1 MEGYWLI
8 TPEIILLIGAMIT
21 PGLYFIT
28 NKNTQLSIYLA
39 TVCLTLSFFSLWLTW
54 SPPSMMGLTVHE
66 AMSYSFFEGYELD
79 TFSQLFKALFIL
91 ISIATALLS
100 FTYIKDDDHQ
110 IEYFTLLITA
120 TLGMLIVAS
129 SANLILLF
137 IGIELSAFSSYALVS
152 FRKKDDLSTEAGTKY
167 VLIGAFSSAMMLYGI
182 SLIYAITGNLN
193 LEEINEILNSSK
205 GTDFS
210 THIFISIL
218 FIVTGLGFK
227 ISAVPFHSWAPD
239 VYQGAPTPIT
249 LFLAA
254 GSKAVGFVALFKI
267 FLVALSSVSVEWE
280 IMMGILAIVTMT
292 LGNVVAISQNDIG
305 RMLAYSSIAQAGYI
319 LIALPAMTESAVAGA
334 IAHTIVHAVMKGGAF
349 VIVAAVGMRGLGYSV
364 DSFKGLH
371 KRSPIM
377 AFSMTIC
384 LLALVG
390 MPPVGGFFTKFFL
403 FYYVYQ
409 ASTVKSWLLILVV
422 AGILNSAIS
431 LYYYLRVIRNMYLFD
446 PEDSEVQFP
455 DSTKFLAIVAMLI
468 LVIVIP
474 LYWNDFFQICE
485 YAASRIL

>member
-1 MEGYWLI
+1 MEGYWLL
-8 TPEIILLIGAMIT
+8 TPEIILLIGAMVT
-21 PGLYFIT
+21 PGIYFIT
-28 NKNTQLSIYLA
+28 NKNTQMSTYLA
-39 TVCLTLSFFSLWLTW
+39 TVFLTLSFFALWLTW
-54 SPPSMMGLTVHE
+54 TPPSMMGLTAHE
-66 AMSYSFFEGYELD
+66 MMSYSFYEGYELD
-79 TFSQLFKALFIL
+79 TFSQLFKTLFIL
-91 ISIATALLS
+91 ISIATAIMS
-100 FTYIKDDDHQ
+100 FNYIKEDEHQ
-110 IEYFTLLITA
+110 VEYFTLLITA
-120 TLGMLIVAS
+120 TLGMMIVAS
-129 SANLILLF
+129 ASNLVLLF
-137 IGIELSAFSSYALVS
+137 IGIELSAFSSYALVA

-167 VLIGAFSSAMMLYGI
+167 VLIGAFSSAMTLYGI
-182 SLIYAITGNLN
+182 SLIYAVSGSLN
-193 LEEINEILNSSK
+193 LEEINVIMESK
-205 GTDFS
+205 ATDFS

-218 FIVTGLGFK
+218 FIITGLGFK

-249 LFLAA
+249 MFLAA

-292 LGNVVAISQNDIG
+292 LGNVVAITQNDIG

-319 LIALPAMTESAVAGA
+319 LIALPAMTEPAVAGA

-349 VIVAAVGMRGLGYSV
+349 VIVAAVGMRGMGYTV

-371 KRSPIM
+371 KLSPVM

-384 LLALVG
+384 LLALIG

-409 ASTVKSWLLILVV
+409 ASAAKSWLLILVI

-446 PEDSEVQFP
+446 PEDSEIQFP
-455 DSTKFLAIVAMLI
+455 DSSKFLAIVAMVTL
-468 LVIVIP
+468 LVVVP

>member
-1 MEGYWLI
+1 MEGYWLL
-8 TPEIILLIGAMIT
+8 TPEIILLIGAMVT
-21 PGLYFIT
+21 PGIYFIT
-28 NKNTQLSIYLA
+28 NKNTQMSTYLA
-39 TVCLTLSFFSLWLTW
+39 TVFLTLSFFALWLTW
-54 SPPSMMGLTVHE
+54 TPPSMMGLTAHE
-66 AMSYSFFEGYELD
+66 MMSYSFYEGYELD
-79 TFSQLFKALFIL
+79 TFSQLFKTLFIL
-91 ISIATALLS
+91 ISIATAIMS
-100 FTYIKDDDHQ
+100 FNYIKEDEHQ
-110 IEYFTLLITA
+110 VEYFTLLITA
-120 TLGMLIVAS
+120 TLGMMIVAS
-129 SANLILLF
+129 ASNLVLLF
-137 IGIELSAFSSYALVS
+137 IGIELSAFSSYALVA

-167 VLIGAFSSAMMLYGI
+167 VLIGAFSSAMTLYGI
-182 SLIYAITGNLN
+182 SLIYAVSGSLN
-193 LEEINEILNSSK
+193 LEEINVIMESK
-205 GTDFS
+205 ATDFS

-218 FIVTGLGFK
+218 FIITGLGFK

-249 LFLAA
+249 MFLAA

-292 LGNVVAISQNDIG
+292 LGNVVAITQNDIG

-319 LIALPAMTESAVAGA
+319 LIALPAMTEPAVAGA

-349 VIVAAVGMRGLGYSV
+349 VIVAAVGMRGMGYTV

-371 KRSPIM
+371 KLSPVM

-384 LLALVG
+384 LLALIG

-409 ASTVKSWLLILVV
+409 ASATKSWLLILVI

-431 LYYYLRVIRNMYLFD
+431 L
-446 PEDSEVQFP
+446 S
-455 DSTKFLAIVAMLI
+455 LI
-468 LVIVIP
+468 HI
-474 LYWNDFFQICE
+474 
-485 YAASRIL
+485 

>member
-1 MEGYWLI
+1 MEGYWLL
-8 TPEIILLIGAMIT
+8 TPEIILLIGAMVT
-21 PGLYFIT
+21 PGIYFIT
-28 NKNTQLSIYLA
+28 NKNTQMSTYLA
-39 TVCLTLSFFSLWLTW
+39 TVFLTLSFFALWLTW
-54 SPPSMMGLTVHE
+54 TPPSMMGLTVHE
-66 AMSYSFFEGYELD
+66 MMSYSFYEGYELD

-91 ISIATALLS
+91 ISIATAIMS
-100 FTYIKDDDHQ
+100 FNYIKEDEHQ
-110 IEYFTLLITA
+110 VEYFTLLITA
-120 TLGMLIVAS
+120 TLGMMIVAS
-129 SANLILLF
+129 ASNLVLLF
-137 IGIELSAFSSYALVS
+137 IGIELSAFSSYALVA

-167 VLIGAFSSAMMLYGI
+167 VLIGAFSSAMTLYGI
-182 SLIYAITGNLN
+182 SLIYAVSGSLN
-193 LEEINEILNSSK
+193 LEEINVIMESK
-205 GTDFS
+205 ATDFS

-218 FIVTGLGFK
+218 FIITGLGFK

-249 LFLAA
+249 MFLAA

-292 LGNVVAISQNDIG
+292 LGNVVAITQNDIG

-319 LIALPAMTESAVAGA
+319 LIALPAMTEPAVAGA

-349 VIVAAVGMRGLGYSV
+349 VIVAAVGMRGMGYTV

-371 KRSPIM
+371 KLSPVM

-384 LLALVG
+384 LLALIG

-409 ASTVKSWLLILVV
+409 ASAAKSWLLILVI

-446 PEDSEVQFP
+446 PEDSEIQFP
-455 DSTKFLAIVAMLI
+455 DSSKFLAIVAMVTL
-468 LVIVIP
+468 LVVVP

>member
-1 MEGYWLI
+1 MEGYWLL
-8 TPEIILLIGAMIT
+8 TPEIILLIGAMVT
-21 PGLYFIT
+21 PGIYFIT
-28 NKNTQLSIYLA
+28 NKNTQMSTYLA
-39 TVCLTLSFFSLWLTW
+39 TVFLTLSFFALWLTW
-54 SPPSMMGLTVHE
+54 TPPSMMGLTVHE
-66 AMSYSFFEGYELD
+66 MMSYSFYEGYELD

-91 ISIATALLS
+91 ISIATAIMS
-100 FTYIKDDDHQ
+100 FNYIKEDEHQ
-110 IEYFTLLITA
+110 VEYFTLLITA
-120 TLGMLIVAS
+120 TLGMMIVAS
-129 SANLILLF
+129 ASNLVLLF
-137 IGIELSAFSSYALVS
+137 IGIELSAFSSYALVA

-167 VLIGAFSSAMMLYGI
+167 VLIGAFSSAMTLYGI
-182 SLIYAITGNLN
+182 SLIYAVSGSLN
-193 LEEINEILNSSK
+193 LEEINAIMESK
-205 GTDFS
+205 ATDFS

-218 FIVTGLGFK
+218 FIITGLGFK

-249 LFLAA
+249 MFLAA

-292 LGNVVAISQNDIG
+292 LGNVVAITQNDIG

-319 LIALPAMTESAVAGA
+319 LIALPAMTEPAVAGA

-349 VIVAAVGMRGLGYSV
+349 VIVAAVGMRGMGYTV

-371 KRSPIM
+371 KLSPVM

-384 LLALVG
+384 LLALIG

-409 ASTVKSWLLILVV
+409 ASAAKSWLLILVI

-446 PEDSEVQFP
+446 PEDSEIQFP
-455 DSTKFLAIVAMLI
+455 DSSKFLAIVAMVTL
-468 LVIVIP
+468 LVVVP

>member
-1 MEGYWLI
+1 MEGYWLL
-8 TPEIILLIGAMIT
+8 TPEIILLIGAMVT

-28 NKNTQLSIYLA
+28 NKNTQLSTYLG
-39 TVCLTLSFFSLWLTW
+39 TVFLMLSFFALWFTW
-54 SPPSMMGLTVHE
+54 SPPSIMGLTVHE
-66 AMSYSFFEGYELD
+66 AISYSFYEGYELD

-91 ISIATALLS
+91 ISITTAILS
-100 FTYIKDDDHQ
+100 FTYIKEDEHQ
-110 IEYFTLLITA
+110 VEYFTLLITA
-120 TLGMLIVAS
+120 TLGMMVVAS

-137 IGIELSAFSSYALVS
+137 IGIELSAFSSYALVA

-182 SLIYAITGNLN
+182 SLIYAISGSLN
-193 LEEINEILNSSK
+193 LEEINAIMESK
-205 GTDFS
+205 ASDFS

-218 FIVTGLGFK
+218 FIITGLGFK

-249 LFLAA
+249 MFLAA

-319 LIALPAMTESAVAGA
+319 LMALPAMTEPAVAGA

-349 VIVAAVGMRGLGYSV
+349 VIVAAVGMRGMGYSI

-371 KRSPIM
+371 KLSPVM

-384 LLALVG
+384 LLALIG

-409 ASTVKSWLLILVV
+409 ASATKSWLLILVI

-446 PEDSEVQFP
+446 PEDSEIRFP
-455 DSTKFLAIVAMLI
+455 DSTKFLAIVAMVTL
-468 LVIVIP
+468 LVVVP

>member
-1 MEGYWLI
+1 MEGYWLL
-8 TPEIILLIGAMIT
+8 TPEIILLIGAMVT
-21 PGLYFIT
+21 PGIYFIT
-28 NKNTQLSIYLA
+28 NKNTQMSTYLA
-39 TVCLTLSFFSLWLTW
+39 TVFLTLSFFALWLTW
-54 SPPSMMGLTVHE
+54 TPPSMMGLTAHE
-66 AMSYSFFEGYELD
+66 MMSYSFYEGYELD
-79 TFSQLFKALFIL
+79 TFSQLFKTLFIL
-91 ISIATALLS
+91 ISIATAIMS
-100 FTYIKDDDHQ
+100 FNYIKEDEHQ
-110 IEYFTLLITA
+110 VEYFTLLITA
-120 TLGMLIVAS
+120 TLGMMIVAS
-129 SANLILLF
+129 ASNLVLLF
-137 IGIELSAFSSYALVS
+137 IGIELSAFSSYALVA

-167 VLIGAFSSAMMLYGI
+167 VLIGAFSSAMTLYGI
-182 SLIYAITGNLN
+182 SLIYAVSGSLN
-193 LEEINEILNSSK
+193 LEEINVIMESK
-205 GTDFS
+205 ATDFS

-218 FIVTGLGFK
+218 FIITGLGFK

-249 LFLAA
+249 MFLAA

-292 LGNVVAISQNDIG
+292 LGNVVAITQNDIG

-319 LIALPAMTESAVAGA
+319 LIALPAMTEPAVAGA

-349 VIVAAVGMRGLGYSV
+349 VIVAAVGMRGMGYTV

-371 KRSPIM
+371 KLSPVM

-384 LLALVG
+384 LLALIG

-409 ASTVKSWLLILVV
+409 ASATKSWLLILVI

-446 PEDSEVQFP
+446 PEDSEIQFP
-455 DSTKFLAIVAMLI
+455 DSSKFLAIVAMVTL
-468 LVIVIP
+468 LVVVP

>member
-1 MEGYWLI
+1 MEGYWLL
-8 TPEIILLIGAMIT
+8 TPEIILLIGAMVT
-21 PGLYFIT
+21 PGIYFIT
-28 NKNTQLSIYLA
+28 NKNTQMSTYLA
-39 TVCLTLSFFSLWLTW
+39 TVFLTLSFFALWLTW
-54 SPPSMMGLTVHE
+54 TPPSMMGLTAHE
-66 AMSYSFFEGYELD
+66 MMSYSFYEGYELD
-79 TFSQLFKALFIL
+79 TFSQLFKTLFIL
-91 ISIATALLS
+91 ISIATAIMS
-100 FTYIKDDDHQ
+100 FNYIKEDEHQ
-110 IEYFTLLITA
+110 VEYFTLLITA
-120 TLGMLIVAS
+120 TLGMMIVAS
-129 SANLILLF
+129 ASNLVLLF
-137 IGIELSAFSSYALVS
+137 IGIELSAFSSYALVA

-167 VLIGAFSSAMMLYGI
+167 VLIGAFSSAMTLYGI
-182 SLIYAITGNLN
+182 SLIYAVSGSLN
-193 LEEINEILNSSK
+193 LEEINVIMESK
-205 GTDFS
+205 ATDFS

-218 FIVTGLGFK
+218 FIITGLGFK

-249 LFLAA
+249 MFLAA

-292 LGNVVAISQNDIG
+292 LGNVVAITQNDIG

-319 LIALPAMTESAVAGA
+319 LIALPAMTEPAVAGA

-349 VIVAAVGMRGLGYSV
+349 VIVAAVGMRGMGYTV

-371 KRSPIM
+371 KLSPVM

-384 LLALVG
+384 LLALIG

-409 ASTVKSWLLILVV
+409 ASAAKSWLLILVI

-446 PEDSEVQFP
+446 PEDSEIQFP
-455 DSTKFLAIVAMLI
+455 DSTKFLAIIAMVTL
-468 LVIVIP
+468 LVVVP

>member
-1 MEGYWLI
+1 MEGYWLL
-8 TPEIILLIGAMIT
+8 TPEIILLIGAMVT
-21 PGLYFIT
+21 PGIYFIT
-28 NKNTQLSIYLA
+28 NKNTQMSTYLA
-39 TVCLTLSFFSLWLTW
+39 TVFLTLSFFALWLTW
-54 SPPSMMGLTVHE
+54 TPPSMMGLTAHE
-66 AMSYSFFEGYELD
+66 MMSYSFYEGYELD
-79 TFSQLFKALFIL
+79 TFSQLFKTLFIL
-91 ISIATALLS
+91 ISIATAIMS
-100 FTYIKDDDHQ
+100 FNYIKEDEHQ
-110 IEYFTLLITA
+110 VEYFTLLITA
-120 TLGMLIVAS
+120 TLGMMIVAS
-129 SANLILLF
+129 ASNLVLLF
-137 IGIELSAFSSYALVS
+137 IGIELSAFSSYALVA

-167 VLIGAFSSAMMLYGI
+167 VLIGAFSSAMTLYGI
-182 SLIYAITGNLN
+182 SLIYAVSGSLN
-193 LEEINEILNSSK
+193 LEEINVIMESK
-205 GTDFS
+205 ATDFS

-218 FIVTGLGFK
+218 FIITGLGFK

-249 LFLAA
+249 MFLAA

-292 LGNVVAISQNDIG
+292 LGNVVAITQNDIG

-319 LIALPAMTESAVAGA
+319 LIALPAMTEPAVAGA

-349 VIVAAVGMRGLGYSV
+349 VIVAAVGMRGMGYTV

-371 KRSPIM
+371 KLSPVM

-384 LLALVG
+384 LLALIG

-409 ASTVKSWLLILVV
+409 ASATKSWLLILVI

-446 PEDSEVQFP
+446 PEDSEIQFP
-455 DSTKFLAIVAMLI
+455 DSTKFLAIIAMVTL
-468 LVIVIP
+468 LVVVP